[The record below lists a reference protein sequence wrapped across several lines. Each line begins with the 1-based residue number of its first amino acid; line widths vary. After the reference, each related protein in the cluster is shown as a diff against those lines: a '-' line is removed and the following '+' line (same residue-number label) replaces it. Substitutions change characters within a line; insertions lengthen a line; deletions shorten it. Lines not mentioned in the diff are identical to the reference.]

1 MKRVIGLGAI
11 GGFIFGIL
19 ALIFGITL
27 FGVILLFGSILIIVG
42 LILYYIRA
50 VPITIFDDLKRL
62 FKRSKK

>member
-19 ALIFGITL
+19 ALIFGVTL
-27 FGVILLFGSILIIVG
+27 FGMILILGSILIIVG

-50 VPITIFDDLKRL
+50 VPINIVEGIKKS
-62 FKRSKK
+62 FKRSK

>member
-19 ALIFGITL
+19 AFIFGITL
-27 FGVILLFGSILIIVG
+27 FGMILLLGSILIIVG

-50 VPITIFDDLKRL
+50 IPIKIFDEIRKKL
-62 FKRSKK
+62 KRSK

>member
-19 ALIFGITL
+19 ALIFGVTL
-27 FGVILLFGSILIIVG
+27 FGMILLLGSILIIIG

-50 VPITIFDDLKRL
+50 IPINIVEGIKKS
-62 FKRSKK
+62 FKRSK

>member
-19 ALIFGITL
+19 AFIFGITL
-27 FGVILLFGSILIIVG
+27 FGMILLLGSILIIVG

-50 VPITIFDDLKRL
+50 IPIKIVEDIKKS
-62 FKRSKK
+62 FKRSK

>member
-19 ALIFGITL
+19 ALIFGVTL
-27 FGVILLFGSILIIVG
+27 FGMILLLGSILIIVG

-50 VPITIFDDLKRL
+50 VPINVFERIQKLL
-62 FKRSKK
+62 KRSK

>member
-19 ALIFGITL
+19 ALIFGVTL
-27 FGVILLFGSILIIVG
+27 FGMILLLGSILIVVG

-50 VPITIFDDLKRL
+50 VPINIVEGIKKS
-62 FKRSKK
+62 FKRSK

>member
-19 ALIFGITL
+19 ALIFGVTL
-27 FGVILLFGSILIIVG
+27 FGMILILGSILIIVG

-50 VPITIFDDLKRL
+50 IPINIFDGIRKKLKS
-62 FKRSKK
+62 SK

>member
-19 ALIFGITL
+19 ALIFGVTL
-27 FGVILLFGSILIIVG
+27 FGMILLLGSILIIVG

-50 VPITIFDDLKRL
+50 VPINIVEGIKKS
-62 FKRSKK
+62 FKRSK

>member
-19 ALIFGITL
+19 AFIFGITL
-27 FGVILLFGSILIIVG
+27 FGMILLLGSILIIVG

-50 VPITIFDDLKRL
+50 IPINIVEDIKKS
-62 FKRSKK
+62 FKRSK

>member
-19 ALIFGITL
+19 ALIFGVTL
-27 FGVILLFGSILIIVG
+27 FGMILILGSILIIVG

-50 VPITIFDDLKRL
+50 IPINIFDGIRKKLKN
-62 FKRSKK
+62 SK